1 MISCTRGMKCLAF
14 RTNRGNK
21 IIAQICWARYA
32 GFTIFKLLMYDDSQE
47 TNKMTNKMKAIQ
59 LGCGV
64 TGLVCAEHLAKN
76 QNVEALTLAD
86 IRIDDAEDLAGR
98 LSNDKISVQKVDA
111 RDGKALKRLMKDADI
126 VVSSIS
132 WMLNHKVMDV
142 ALQTGTNY
150 VDFSLTLD
158 WDELDDPKKFHK
170 DADIT
175 ILSCVGSDPGMTDV
189 FARYSA
195 DQLDQVDRIR
205 ITDSDIGLADGCDF
219 FSVWSPNDLMDELGT
234 PAGVFRNGKWD
245 TIPPLH
251 ERQIYEFPQ
260 PIGPQPVYNTDHEET
275 HIMASGI
282 INPLLKGVKNVDFRL
297 GIDDNLANIARV
309 LKKTGMLNSDPVDV
323 KGVKVVPLD
332 VLVALMPHPRDLI
345 DRLRGFSIVNVETT
359 GMQKGKK
366 KMIKMWVAMSHEKAY
381 RLYKSN
387 GTGYLV
393 GTGGAIGA
401 EMIIDG
407 EISQKGLMFPEQIP
421 AKRFLDKMKEKGLE
435 IHEQSIDL
443 Q

>member
-1 MISCTRGMKCLAF
+1 
-14 RTNRGNK
+14 
-21 IIAQICWARYA
+21 
-32 GFTIFKLLMYDDSQE
+32 
-47 TNKMTNKMKAIQ
+47 MKAIQ
-59 LGCGV
+59 LGCGT

-76 QNVEALTLAD
+76 RNVDGLTLAD
-86 IRIDDAEDLAGR
+86 IRTDGAEELARR
-98 LSNDKISVQKVDA
+98 LSNDKISVEKVDA

-126 VVSSIS
+126 IVSSIS
-132 WMLNHKVMDV
+132 WMLNRKVMDV

-158 WDELDDPKKFHK
+158 WDELDDPKKVYK

-175 ILSCVGSDPGMTDV
+175 ILSCLGSDPGMTDV
-189 FARYSA
+189 FARHSA

-205 ITDSDIGLADGCDF
+205 ITDSDIGLVDGCDF

-234 PAGVFRNGKWD
+234 PAGIFKNGKME
-245 TIPPLH
+245 TIPPLY

-260 PIGPQPVYNTDHEET
+260 PIGPLPVYNTDHEET
-275 HIMASGI
+275 HIMTSGT
-282 INPLLKGVKNVDFRL
+282 INPLLKGVRNVDFRL
-297 GIDDNLANIARV
+297 GVDDNLANIARV
-309 LKKTGMLNSDPVDV
+309 LKKVGILSSNPVDV
-323 KGVKVVPLD
+323 NGIKVVPLD
-332 VLVALMPHPRDLI
+332 VLVALMPNPRDLG
-345 DRLRGFSIVNVETT
+345 DRLKGFSIVNVEMT

-366 KMIKMWVAMSHEKAY
+366 KMIKTWVMMSHEDAY
-381 RLYKSN
+381 RLCKSN

-421 AKRFLDKMKEKGLE
+421 AKRFLDRMREKGLE
-435 IHEQSIDL
+435 VHEQILDV
-443 Q
+443 